1 MSEQINRNAQAIIG
15 TRLIVTMTVYETS
28 GLQVAL
34 EHDDVVCGDDVV
46 VVVVGGV
53 CDVDAM
59 ILAKMKVKLI
69 TENVNGI
76 MMMNMIML
84 NSTVLVPSAGDCIG
98 IDETGNK
105 FVASVDD
112 VVMFTGHEESSDGFT
127 IVFGNS

>member
-15 TRLIVTMTVYETS
+15 TRLIVTMTAYETS
-28 GLQVAL
+28 GLLVAL

-84 NSTVLVPSAGDCIG
+84 NSTVLVPDCIG

-105 FVASVDD
+105 FVASFDD
-112 VVMFTGHEESSDGFT
+112 VVMFTGHEESSEGVT